1 MIYACPHTSNAVIA
15 ASTPKVQN
23 TTFRN
28 PSWKTESAVT
38 PNANI
43 QNMTY
48 LQGKPNS
55 YGGIVL

>member
-1 MIYACPHTSNAVIA
+1 MTYEAAMSNRHSVPR
-15 ASTPKVQN
+15 TPKVQN
-23 TTFRN
+23 TIFRN

-38 PNANI
+38 PSANI

-55 YGGIVL
+55 YGGLVL